1 MTPRSRRH
9 IGQCLSLNSRSA
21 CPEPVPIRSR
31 RYQHVKVTCC
41 AVIQD
46 LVQRL
51 VRTVHSSVRL
61 QLNEV
66 RPLMHCLCRCF
77 GLVRTPNRPKVR
89 SELTQSSTLPR
100 KNVRRTACSATDGP
114 ERNRKRKRLNTKRIS
129 LGRR

>member
-1 MTPRSRRH
+1 MTPRSSRH
-9 IGQCLSLNSRSA
+9 TGQCVSLNRRST
-21 CPEPVPIRSR
+21 CPEPAPKRSR
-31 RYQHVKVTCC
+31 RYKHVKGTCC
-41 AVIQD
+41 AVIQ
-46 LVQRL
+46 VQRL
-51 VRTVHSSVRL
+51 VRSVHSFVQR

-66 RPLMHCLCRCF
+66 RSLMHCLRRCF
-77 GLVRTPNRPKVR
+77 GLVRTPNRSKVR